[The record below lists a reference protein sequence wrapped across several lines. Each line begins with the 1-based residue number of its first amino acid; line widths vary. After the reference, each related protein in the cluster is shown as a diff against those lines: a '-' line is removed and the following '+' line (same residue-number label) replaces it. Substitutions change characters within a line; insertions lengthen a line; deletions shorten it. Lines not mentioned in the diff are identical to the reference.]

1 MNEVLLKELISL
13 ANDLDKAGLSKEAD
27 KVDKLIKEANPLL
40 LIGCIP
46 AKAEE
51 PNNGGSQE
59 Q

>member
-27 KVDKLIKEANPLL
+27 KVIKEANPLL